1 MTVWDRFVGHPR
13 VLKVLQGAAGRPT
26 GTYLLVGSPGAGKS
40 TAARVLA
47 AALICPDACGE
58 CHRCER
64 VFRQLHPDVMVLQP
78 EGYTHPVEVLR
89 SAAAAAAQTPIEA
102 PHRVFIIEEADRIP
116 ERSQNALLKAL
127 EEPNASVVWI
137 LLTDAV
143 DAFLP
148 TVLSRCQVIEFP
160 PVGEH
165 ALLRQLKTGYSLS
178 EAEAAELVDIAHADP
193 DAIIRLI
200 EQPEE
205 AQLRTR
211 ARRLAM
217 VEDLTLAEALKAAE
231 GVMDLATQARSRV
244 EKVQA
249 QRLAELTEVS
259 GKEGLATWK
268 KRQAERDKRRLRRV
282 ESEVQT
288 SFLYWMAVTCRE
300 LAALSSGG
308 ETLPAPAPD
317 PQLRAAAIRRSPS
330 FWVDTMQRCLDAQ
343 LAVRNNANAA
353 LVLETLLL
361 RFV

>member
-1 MTVWDRFVGHPR
+1 MTVWERFVGHPR
-13 VLKVLQGAAGRPT
+13 VLKILQGAADRPT

-40 TAARVLA
+40 IAARVLA
-47 AALICPDACGE
+47 AALVCPDACGR

-64 VFRQLHPDVMVLQP
+64 VFKQLHPDVTVLHP

-102 PHRVFIIEEADRIP
+102 AHRVFIIEEADRIP

-148 TVLSRCQVIEFP
+148 TVLSRCQIIDFP

-165 ALLRQLKTGYSLS
+165 ALLGQLQSSYSLS
-178 EAEAAELVDIAHADP
+178 AAEAAGLIDIAHADP

-205 AQLRTR
+205 TELRNR
-211 ARRLAM
+211 ARRLAAI
-217 VEDLTLAEALKAAE
+217 EDLTLSEALKAAE
-231 GVMDLATQARSRV
+231 EVMKLAADTRSRV
-244 EKVQA
+244 EKAQA
-249 QRLAELTEVS
+249 QRSAELAEVS
-259 GKEGLATWK
+259 GKEGLGAWK
-268 KRQAERDKRRLRRV
+268 KRQAERDKRQLRRV
-282 ESEVQT
+282 EAEAQAAFV
-288 SFLYWMAVTCRE
+288 YWMAVTCRE
-300 LAALSSGG
+300 IAALSAGG
-308 ETLPAPAPD
+308 PGAGSESD
-317 PQLRAAAIRRSPS
+317 PQLCSAAARRDPK
-330 FWVDTMQRCLDAQ
+330 FWVDMMQRCLDAQ
-343 LAVRNNANAA
+343 TAIRNNANAA
-353 LVLETLLL
+353 LAIEALLL

>member
-26 GTYLLVGSPGAGKS
+26 GTYLLVGSSGAGKS
-40 TAARVLA
+40 MAARVLA

-58 CHRCER
+58 CHSCER
-64 VFRQLHPDVMVLQP
+64 VFRQLHPDVMLLQP
-78 EGYTHPVEVLR
+78 EGYTYRVEVLR

-102 PHRVFIIEEADRIP
+102 AHRVFIIEEADRIP

-127 EEPNASVVWI
+127 EEPNASVVWV

-148 TVLSRCQVIEFP
+148 TVLSRCQIIDFP

-165 ALLRQLKTGYSLS
+165 ALLEQLQSGYSLS
-178 EAEAAELVDIAHADP
+178 EDEASGLIETAHADP

-205 AQLRTR
+205 ADLRTK
-211 ARRLAM
+211 ARRLATI
-217 VEDLTLAEALKAAE
+217 EDLTLSEALKAAE
-231 GVMDLATQARSRV
+231 GVMKLAADARARV
-244 EKVQA
+244 EKAQA

-268 KRQAERDKRRLRRV
+268 KRQAERDKRQLRRV
-282 ESEVQT
+282 ESEVYIA
-288 SFLYWMAVTCRE
+288 FLYWMAVTCRQ
-300 LAALSSGG
+300 LAALSAGSSG
-308 ETLPAPAPD
+308 PAPEPD
-317 PQLRAAAIRRSPS
+317 PQWQLAAARRGPG
-330 FWVDTMQRCLDAQ
+330 FWVDMMQRCLEAQ
-343 LAVRNNANAA
+343 MAIRNNANSA
-353 LVLETLLL
+353 LVIEALLL
-361 RFV
+361 RLA